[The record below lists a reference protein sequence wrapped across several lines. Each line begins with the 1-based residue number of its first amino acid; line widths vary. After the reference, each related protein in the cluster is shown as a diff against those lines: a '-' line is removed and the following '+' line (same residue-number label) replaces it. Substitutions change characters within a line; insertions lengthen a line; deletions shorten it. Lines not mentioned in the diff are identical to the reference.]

1 MPRFG
6 ARLPLP
12 VLPAG
17 VAVGL
22 MYRWGYR
29 VWPAALFASL
39 GIDLSQGH
47 PLNGALVV
55 AVGFCAAT
63 ALTVYLLERGRFDR
77 RFCRARDV
85 PIFIV
90 AAVVGMS
97 VAATFGMLAFRVGGS
112 LWEAPTFLKWV
123 RWWSNTTVG
132 VLLVGPL
139 IVGAGRE
146 SLERLRGQRLV
157 AAFWLLAVLAC
168 CASIVLTAQPLVRPL
183 RVMFALSVI
192 VVGAFRFGL
201 VPTGTAALVI
211 IATATYSFAFGHGAF
226 ALLTPLE
233 GLVLMWVGAASLTGV
248 ALVTTALL
256 AERDAAALER
266 LRAEHR
272 YAQVFE
278 ANPQPL
284 WVYADDDWSVLL
296 ANEAAARQY
305 GWSRGQF
312 VGLHIDEFAAPGARG
327 VVPEPG
333 QDGDGSDPSTG
344 PFETRHR
351 RRDGVLI
358 DVEVWTRRIEFEGRG
373 AVLVFATDVTERRAL
388 GAALMDAV
396 AAEQRRIGQE
406 MHDGLGQE
414 LTGLALTV
422 QSLATRAER
431 QGSAIAAD
439 LRQVASLANGC
450 IAGARRIVQG
460 LAPLS
465 DTDGSLESALAALAR
480 RMSIGGVEVQ
490 FECRVDGPLGLDL
503 EVRAHLF
510 RIAQEAVQN
519 ALKHATARSVTIE
532 LLADRERVRLSVGD
546 DGSGLNEDRRRRSG
560 FGMRTMRFRASAIG
574 ARLSVA
580 PRPDGG
586 TLVLCDL
593 RRTPPDRTS
602 A

>member
-12 VLPAG
+12 ILPAG

-22 MYRWGYR
+22 IYRWGYR
-29 VWPAALFASL
+29 LWPAILLASV

-47 PLNGALVV
+47 PLDGALVA

-63 ALTVYLLERGRFDR
+63 ALTVYLLKRAEFDR
-77 RFCRARDV
+77 QFARARDV
-85 PIFIV
+85 PTFIV
-90 AAVVGMS
+90 AAAVGMS
-97 VAATFGMLAFRVGGS
+97 VAATFGMLAFWVGGGG
-112 LWEAPTFLKWV
+112 WEAPTFVKWV

-132 VLLVGPL
+132 VLLIGPL
-139 IVGAGRE
+139 IVAASRE
-146 SLERLRGQRLV
+146 SMDKLRGQRVL

-168 CASIVLTAQPLVRPL
+168 CASIVLTAHPLVRPL

-192 VVGAFRFGL
+192 IVGAFRFGL
-201 VPTGTAALVI
+201 VPTGTAALTI

-226 ALLTPLE
+226 GELTPLA
-233 GLVLMWVGAASLTGV
+233 GLVLMWVGAASLTG
-248 ALVTTALL
+248 LTLTTTALL

-272 YAQVFE
+272 YAQIFE

-284 WVYADDDWSVLL
+284 WVHAADDGSVLL

-305 GWSRGQF
+305 GWTRAQF
-312 VGLHIDEFAAPGARG
+312 LSLHIADLATAGPIGA
-327 VVPEPG
+327 VPEQG
-333 QDGDGSDPSTG
+333 QDGDGADPSTG

-351 RRDGVLI
+351 CRDQRLI
-358 DVEVWTRRIEFEGRG
+358 DVEVWTRRIEFEGRV
-373 AVLVFATDVTERRAL
+373 AVLVFATDVTERRAF
-388 GAALMDAV
+388 GGALMDAV

-414 LTGLALTV
+414 LTGLALSV
-422 QSLATRAER
+422 QALATRADR
-431 QGSAIAAD
+431 DRLSIVAD
-439 LRQVASLANGC
+439 LRQIASLANAC
-450 IAGARRIVQG
+450 IADAHRIVQG

-465 DTDGSLESALAALAR
+465 DVDDSLESALAALAR
-480 RMSIGGVEVQ
+480 RMSIGGVEVGC
-490 FECRVDGPLGLDL
+490 ECRIDGILGLDI
-503 EVRAHLF
+503 ETRAHLF

-519 ALKHATARSVTIE
+519 ALKHAAARTVSIS
-532 LLADRERVRLSVGD
+532 LLADPERVRLEVGD
-546 DGSGLNEDRRRRSG
+546 NGTGLLDTSTHRSGL
-560 FGMRTMRFRASAIG
+560 GMRTMRFRASVIG
-574 ARLSVA
+574 ARLSVEQ
-580 PRPDGG
+580 RPGGG

-593 RRTPPDRTS
+593 GRSTGR